1 MSELIREASSEDYAD
16 VIRVWE
22 ASVRATHHF
31 LDPEDITFYKSI
43 IPEALPQVKLF
54 IYESEGHT
62 AGFMGISGNTLDM
75 LFIDP
80 DYRRKGIGSKLF
92 QYAQSTFGIS
102 KVDVNEQNLQAV
114 DFYLKTG
121 FVQTGR
127 RATDD
132 FGKAYPILEMTLGT
146 EE

>member
-1 MSELIREASSEDYAD
+1 
-16 VIRVWE
+16 
-22 ASVRATHHF
+22 
-31 LDPEDITFYKSI
+31 
-43 IPEALPQVKLF
+43 
-54 IYESEGHT
+54 
-62 AGFMGISGNTLDM
+62 MGISGNTLDM

-102 KVDVNEQNLQAV
+102 KWMLMSRICKKV

-121 FVQTGR
+121 FYYKQAEGQQMILE
-127 RATDD
+127 
-132 FGKAYPILEMTLGT
+132 KAYPILEMTLGT

>member
-1 MSELIREASSEDYAD
+1 
-16 VIRVWE
+16 
-22 ASVRATHHF
+22 
-31 LDPEDITFYKSI
+31 
-43 IPEALPQVKLF
+43 
-54 IYESEGHT
+54 
-62 AGFMGISGNTLDM
+62 MGVSGNTLDM

-80 DYRRKGIGSKLF
+80 AYRRKGIGSKLF
-92 QYAQSTFGIS
+92 QYAQSEFQIS
-102 KVDVNEQNLQAV
+102 KVDVNEQNQQAV
-114 DFYLKTG
+114 HFYLKTG

>member
-1 MSELIREASSEDYAD
+1 MSELIREANSEDYAD
-16 VIRVWE
+16 MIRVWE

-54 IYESEGHT
+54 IYEIEGQV
-62 AGFMGISGNTLDM
+62 AGFMGVSGNTLDM

-80 DYRRKGIGSKLF
+80 SYRRKGIGSKLF
-92 QYAQSTFGIS
+92 QYAQSEFQIS
-102 KVDVNEQNLQAV
+102 KVDVNEQNQQAV

-121 FVQTGR
+121 FIQTGR

-132 FGKAYPILEMTLGT
+132 FGKAYPILEMALGNKK
-146 EE
+146 

>member
-1 MSELIREASSEDYAD
+1 MGELIREASSEDYAD

-54 IYESEGHT
+54 IYEIEGQV
-62 AGFMGISGNTLDM
+62 AGFMGVSGNTLDM

-80 DYRRKGIGSKLF
+80 AYRRKGIGSKLF
-92 QYAQSTFGIS
+92 QYAQSEFQIS
-102 KVDVNEQNLQAV
+102 KVDVNEQNQQAV

-132 FGKAYPILEMTLGT
+132 FGKAYPILEMALGNKK
-146 EE
+146 

>member
-1 MSELIREASSEDYAD
+1 MSELIREANSEDYAN

-54 IYESEGHT
+54 IYEIEGQV
-62 AGFMGISGNTLDM
+62 AGFMGVSGNTLDM
-75 LFIDP
+75 LFINP
-80 DYRRKGIGSKLF
+80 AYRRKGIGSKLF
-92 QYAQSTFGIS
+92 QYAQSEFQIS
-102 KVDVNEQNLQAV
+102 KVDVNEQNQQAV

-132 FGKAYPILEMTLGT
+132 FGKAYPILEMALGNKK
-146 EE
+146 

>member
-1 MSELIREASSEDYAD
+1 MSELIREANLEDYGE
-16 VIRVWE
+16 VMRVWE

-31 LDPEDITFYKSI
+31 LDPADITFYKSI

-54 IYESEGHT
+54 IYEIEGQV

-75 LFIDP
+75 LFVDP

-92 QYAQSTFGIS
+92 QYAQSLFQIS
-102 KVDVNEQNLQAV
+102 RVDVNEQNQQAV

-132 FGKAYPILEMTLGT
+132 FGKAYPILEMILDTKK
-146 EE
+146 

>member
-1 MSELIREASSEDYAD
+1 MSELIREANLEDYGN

-54 IYESEGHT
+54 IYEIEGQT

-75 LFIDP
+75 LFVDP

-92 QYAQSTFGIS
+92 QYAQSAFKIS
-102 KVDVNEQNLQAV
+102 RVDVNEQNQQAV

-146 EE
+146 EK

>member
-1 MSELIREASSEDYAD
+1 MSELIREANSEDYAD
-16 VIRVWE
+16 MIRVWE

-54 IYESEGHT
+54 IYEIEGQV
-62 AGFMGISGNTLDM
+62 AGFMGVSGNTLDM

-80 DYRRKGIGSKLF
+80 SYRRKGIGSKLF
-92 QYAQSTFGIS
+92 QYAQSEFQIS
-102 KVDVNEQNLQAV
+102 KVDVNEQNQQAV

-132 FGKAYPILEMTLGT
+132 FGKAYPILEMALGNKK
-146 EE
+146 

>member
-1 MSELIREASSEDYAD
+1 MSELIREANSGDYGD

-54 IYESEGHT
+54 IYEIEGQA

-75 LFIDP
+75 LFVDP

-92 QYAQSTFGIS
+92 QYAQSAFKIS
-102 KVDVNEQNLQAV
+102 RVDVNEQNQQAV

-146 EE
+146 EK

>member
-1 MSELIREASSEDYAD
+1 MSELIREANLEDYGE
-16 VIRVWE
+16 VMRVWE

-31 LDPEDITFYKSI
+31 LDPADITFYKSI

-54 IYESEGHT
+54 IYEIEGQV

-75 LFIDP
+75 LFVDP

-92 QYAQSTFGIS
+92 QYAQSVFQIS
-102 KVDVNEQNLQAV
+102 RVDVNEQNQQAV

-121 FVQTGR
+121 FVPTGR

-132 FGKAYPILEMTLGT
+132 FGKAYPILEMILDTKK
-146 EE
+146 

>member
-1 MSELIREASSEDYAD
+1 MSELIREANSEDYAD

-54 IYESEGHT
+54 IYEIEGQV
-62 AGFMGISGNTLDM
+62 AGFMGVSGNTLDM

-80 DYRRKGIGSKLF
+80 AYRRKGIGSKLF
-92 QYAQSTFGIS
+92 QYAQSEFQIS
-102 KVDVNEQNLQAV
+102 KVDVNEQNQQAV

-132 FGKAYPILEMTLGT
+132 FGKAYPILEMTLWNKK
-146 EE
+146 

>member
-54 IYESEGHT
+54 IYEIEGQV
-62 AGFMGISGNTLDM
+62 AGFMGVSGNTLDM

-80 DYRRKGIGSKLF
+80 AYRRKGIGSKLF
-92 QYAQSTFGIS
+92 QYAQSEFQIS
-102 KVDVNEQNLQAV
+102 KVDVNEQNQQAV

-132 FGKAYPILEMTLGT
+132 FGKAYPILEMALGNKK
-146 EE
+146 

>member
-1 MSELIREASSEDYAD
+1 MSELIREANLEDYGN

-43 IPEALPQVKLF
+43 IPEVLPQVKLF
-54 IYESEGHT
+54 IYEIEGQT

-75 LFIDP
+75 LFVDP

-92 QYAQSTFGIS
+92 QYAQSAFKIS
-102 KVDVNEQNLQAV
+102 RVDVNEQNQQAV

-146 EE
+146 EK

>member
-1 MSELIREASSEDYAD
+1 MSELIREANSEDYGD

-54 IYESEGHT
+54 IYEIEGQA

-75 LFIDP
+75 LFVDP

-92 QYAQSTFGIS
+92 QYAQSAFQIS
-102 KVDVNEQNLQAV
+102 RVDVNEQNQQAV

-146 EE
+146 EK

>member
-1 MSELIREASSEDYAD
+1 MSELIREANSEDYAD

-54 IYESEGHT
+54 IYEIEGQV
-62 AGFMGISGNTLDM
+62 AGFMGVSGNTLDM

-80 DYRRKGIGSKLF
+80 AYRRKGIGSKLF
-92 QYAQSTFGIS
+92 QYAQSEFQIS
-102 KVDVNEQNLQAV
+102 KVDVNEQNQQAV
-114 DFYLKTG
+114 HFYLKTG

>member
-1 MSELIREASSEDYAD
+1 MSELIREANLEDYGE
-16 VIRVWE
+16 VMRVWE

-31 LDPEDITFYKSI
+31 LDPADITFYKSI

-54 IYESEGHT
+54 IYEIEGQV
-62 AGFMGISGNTLDM
+62 AGFMGISENTLDM
-75 LFIDP
+75 LFVDP

-92 QYAQSTFGIS
+92 QYAQSLFQIS
-102 KVDVNEQNLQAV
+102 RVDVNEQNQQAV

-132 FGKAYPILEMTLGT
+132 FGKAYPILEMILDTKK
-146 EE
+146 

>member
-1 MSELIREASSEDYAD
+1 MSELIREANSEDYGD

-54 IYESEGHT
+54 IYEIEGQA

-75 LFIDP
+75 LFVDP

-92 QYAQSTFGIS
+92 QYAQSAFKIS
-102 KVDVNEQNLQAV
+102 RVDVNKQNQQAV

-146 EE
+146 EK

>member
-1 MSELIREASSEDYAD
+1 MGELIREANSEDYAD
-16 VIRVWE
+16 VIRIWE

-31 LDPEDITFYKSI
+31 LNPEDITFYKSI

-54 IYESEGHT
+54 IYENEGQA

-92 QYAQSTFGIS
+92 QYAQSEFQIS
-102 KVDVNEQNLQAV
+102 RVDVNEQNQQAV

-132 FGKAYPILEMTLGT
+132 FGKAYPILELTLGT
-146 EE
+146 EK

>member
-1 MSELIREASSEDYAD
+1 MSELIREANSEDYAD
-16 VIRVWE
+16 MIRVWE

-54 IYESEGHT
+54 IYEIEGQV
-62 AGFMGISGNTLDM
+62 AGFMGVSGNTLDM

-80 DYRRKGIGSKLF
+80 AYRRKGIGSKLF
-92 QYAQSTFGIS
+92 QYAQSEFQIS
-102 KVDVNEQNLQAV
+102 KVDVNEQNQQAV

-121 FVQTGR
+121 FIQTGR

-132 FGKAYPILEMTLGT
+132 FGKAYPILEMALGNKK
-146 EE
+146 

>member
-1 MSELIREASSEDYAD
+1 MSELIREANSEDYGD

-54 IYESEGHT
+54 IYEIEGQA

-75 LFIDP
+75 LFVDP

-92 QYAQSTFGIS
+92 QYAQSAFQIS
-102 KVDVNEQNLQAV
+102 KVDVNEQNQQAV

-146 EE
+146 EK

>member
-1 MSELIREASSEDYAD
+1 MSELIREANSEDYAD

-54 IYESEGHT
+54 IYEIEGQV
-62 AGFMGISGNTLDM
+62 AGFMGVSGNTLDM
-75 LFIDP
+75 LFINP
-80 DYRRKGIGSKLF
+80 AYRRKGIGSKLF
-92 QYAQSTFGIS
+92 QYAQSEFQIS
-102 KVDVNEQNLQAV
+102 RVDVNEQNQQAV

-132 FGKAYPILEMTLGT
+132 FGKAFPILEMTL
-146 EE
+146 ENKK

>member
-1 MSELIREASSEDYAD
+1 MSELIREANSEDYAD

-54 IYESEGHT
+54 IYEIEGQV
-62 AGFMGISGNTLDM
+62 AGFMGVSGNTLDM

-80 DYRRKGIGSKLF
+80 AYRRKGIGSKLF
-92 QYAQSTFGIS
+92 QYAQSEFQIS
-102 KVDVNEQNLQAV
+102 KVDVNEQNQQAV

-132 FGKAYPILEMTLGT
+132 FGKAYPILEMALGNKK
-146 EE
+146 

>member
-1 MSELIREASSEDYAD
+1 MSELIREANSGDYGD

-54 IYESEGHT
+54 IYEIEGQA

-75 LFIDP
+75 LFVDP

-92 QYAQSTFGIS
+92 QYAQSAFKIS
-102 KVDVNEQNLQAV
+102 RVDVNEQNQQAI

-132 FGKAYPILEMTLGT
+132 FGKAYPILEMTLGS
-146 EE
+146 EK